1 MSKKASGCLGTGS
14 EAVDSLMVRFA
25 AGFFR
30 ISELCEL
37 KQISKSQFYVDAA
50 SGLVTVEKFGK
61 LSRVPWWSAAKYLG
75 VQEFIKKQDL
85 E

>member
-1 MSKKASGCLGTGS
+1 MSKKTSESLRIDS

-37 KQISKSQFYVDAA
+37 KQVSKSQFYLDAS
-50 SGLVTVEKFGK
+50 SGLVTIEKFGK
-61 LSRVPWWSAAKYLG
+61 LSRVPGWSAARYLG
-75 VQEFIKKQDL
+75 IKEFINRQDQD
-85 E
+85 